1 MTIKE
6 IVESWLKEHKY
17 DGLWNEDCGCQ
28 IGDLMPCDEPYV
40 DCQAGVYGKIPEETE
55 GLHWDFTIVRKEK

>member
-1 MTIKE
+1 
-6 IVESWLKEHKY
+6 
-17 DGLWNEDCGCQ
+17 
-28 IGDLMPCDEPYV
+28 MPCDEPYV